1 MKVGTAANATITYQD
16 SPVIAPPRGRRPE
29 FIESEN
35 AAGLSYF
42 FAFSPSSTRTAL
54 LIYLRLDE
62 MSVGQLV
69 PQSDGCRSNVMPTQN
84 AIRMITVTMSLV
96 RTLLLLISPSPSA

>member
-42 FAFSPSSTRTAL
+42 FAFSL
-54 LIYLRLDE
+54 EQQLRSLPGSD
-62 MSVGQLV
+62 
-69 PQSDGCRSNVMPTQN
+69 QSQHCIASHGI
-84 AIRMITVTMSLV
+84 A
-96 RTLLLLISPSPSA
+96 